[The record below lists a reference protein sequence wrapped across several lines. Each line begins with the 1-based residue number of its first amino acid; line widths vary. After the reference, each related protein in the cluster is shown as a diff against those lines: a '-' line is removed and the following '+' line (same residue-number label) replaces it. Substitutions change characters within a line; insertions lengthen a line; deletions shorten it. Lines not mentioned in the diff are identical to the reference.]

1 MKIFEYNGAK
11 QVVVCGD
18 IHGAFETMVFKA
30 CVQCGM
36 TDTLIIVAGDC
47 GFGFERPNHYINL
60 YNGLAGRLKKANN
73 WIVFVRGNHDDPS
86 YFLEEK
92 ICYERFRCVP
102 DYSVIQACGLDILC
116 VGGGVS
122 IDRLA
127 RQREAARYIKKET
140 ATYWDNEMPVFDED
154 KIKEISDYC
163 LIDTVVTHTSPSFCP
178 LLDKNGL
185 RGWAAYDPQLLV
197 DCDMERTTMD
207 RIYQTLKEGG
217 HPVNK
222 WYYGHF
228 HQKWTWKYENTDF
241 KMLDIM
247 EFATVRIADAALDL
261 WGIKT

>member
-1 MKIFEYNGAK
+1 M
-11 QVVVCGD
+11 
-18 IHGAFETMVFKA
+18 
-30 CVQCGM
+30 
-36 TDTLIIVAGDC
+36 
-47 GFGFERPNHYINL
+47 
-60 YNGLAGRLKKANN
+60 
-73 WIVFVRGNHDDPS
+73 FVRGNHDDPS
-86 YFLEEK
+86 YFQEEK

-140 ATYWDNEMPVFDED
+140 A
-154 KIKEISDYC
+154 
-163 LIDTVVTHTSPSFCP
+163 PSFCP

-185 RGWAAYDPQLLV
+185 KSWATYDPQLLV
-197 DCDMERTTMD
+197 DCDMERITMD
-207 RIYQTLKEGG
+207 RIYQTLKENG

-228 HQKWTWKYENTDF
+228 HQKWTWKYEDTDF

-247 EFATVRIADAALDL
+247 EFATVRITDAELE
-261 WGIKT
+261 

>member
-1 MKIFEYNGAK
+1 MIMKIFEYNDVK

-18 IHGAFETMVFKA
+18 IHGAFEALVYKT
-30 CVQCGM
+30 CVQYGM
-36 TDTLIIVAGDC
+36 TDTVVVVAGDC
-47 GFGFERPNHYINL
+47 GFGFERPNHYVNL
-60 YNGLAGRLKKANN
+60 YNALAGRLKKANN

-86 YFLEEK
+86 YFQEEK
-92 ICYERFRCVP
+92 VNYERFRCVP
-102 DYSVIQACGLDILC
+102 DYSVIKACGLDILC

-122 IDRLA
+122 IDRSA
-127 RQREAARYIKKET
+127 RQQEAARYIRKET
-140 ATYWDNEMPVFDED
+140 ATYWKDEMPVFDEA
-154 KIKEISDYC
+154 KIEEISDVC
-163 LIDTVVTHTSPSFCP
+163 LIDTVVTHTAPSFCP

-197 DCDMERTTMD
+197 DCDMERITMD
-207 RIYQTLKEGG
+207 RIYQTLKESG

-247 EFATVRIADAALDL
+247 EFATVRITDAELE
-261 WGIKT
+261 

>member
-1 MKIFEYNGAK
+1 MMKIFEYNEAK

-18 IHGAFETMVFKA
+18 IYGAFETIVFKV
-30 CVQCGM
+30 CVQYGM

-86 YFLEEK
+86 YFQEEK

-127 RQREAARYIKKET
+127 RQRDDARYGEEVELRNSSQ
-140 ATYWDNEMPVFDED
+140 DHQDCN
-154 KIKEISDYC
+154 
-163 LIDTVVTHTSPSFCP
+163 PSRPICCCQR
-178 LLDKNGL
+178 N
-185 RGWAAYDPQLLV
+185 Q
-197 DCDMERTTMD
+197 
-207 RIYQTLKEGG
+207 
-217 HPVNK
+217 
-222 WYYGHF
+222 
-228 HQKWTWKYENTDF
+228 
-241 KMLDIM
+241 
-247 EFATVRIADAALDL
+247 
-261 WGIKT
+261 